1 MGLFSNLFSNDD
13 VEREHLQELKKL
25 KDSVTF
31 EKDLD
36 VKLEKYNLL
45 FDYINKIE
53 NKQKLNEYIIK
64 NSEKLSYGYQTDLGY
79 FSKPDVIEN
88 FFKEYKLGFNKV
100 SLKIKSANEFDE
112 SLNNIPKHQI
122 VINKDSGI
130 KRQSLVDMK
139 NINFARVGKSFN
151 KEKLFKFVVIDIETT
166 GLSAS
171 RNKIIELSAIR
182 FIDFEPTECFSTL
195 INPITKISE
204 EITKIT
210 SITNE
215 MVKEAPTISE
225 VIEDFD
231 KFVSGFNIV
240 GYNTI
245 FDLKFL
251 FTNGSRIL
259 EQKGIKFYDVCELAK
274 KVIDEGESCKLD
286 SVCEHFEIYRNT
298 SHRSSSDCYATKLVF
313 EKIIDEIVEN

>member
-25 KDSVTF
+25 KDSVTS
-31 EKDLD
+31 EEDLD

-64 NSEKLSYGYQTDLGY
+64 NSKKLSYGYQTDLGY

-122 VINKDSGI
+122 AINKDSGI
-130 KRQSLVDMK
+130 KRQSLADMK
-139 NINFARVGKSFN
+139 NINFAKVGKSFN
-151 KEKLFKFVVIDIETT
+151 KDKLLKFVVIDAETT

-171 RNKIIELSAIR
+171 RNRIIEITAIK
-182 FIDFEPTECFSTL
+182 FIEFEPVECFSTL
-195 INPITKISE
+195 INPKTKITE

-210 SITNE
+210 SITDD
-215 MVKEAPTISE
+215 MVKDSPLISE

-251 FTNGSRIL
+251 YACGSSIL
-259 EQKGIKFYDVCELAK
+259 NQKGIKIYDVCELAK
-274 KVIDEGESCKLD
+274 KVTEKWESRSLN
-286 SVCEHFEIYRNT
+286 SVCENYNIFRGT
-298 SHRSSSDCYATKLVF
+298 AHRSASDCYATKLVF
-313 EKIIDEIVEN
+313 ERIIDDIINS

>member
-1 MGLFSNLFSNDD
+1 MGLFGSIFGND
-13 VEREHLQELKKL
+13 EIEANHLDKIKELKTNVDK
-25 KDSVTF
+25 
-31 EKDLD
+31 EN
-36 VKLEKYNLL
+36 EYNKKIENYELL
-45 FDYINKIE
+45 IDYIEKIE
-53 NKQKLNEYIIK
+53 NKQKLNNYILRK
-64 NSEKLSYGYQTDLGY
+64 SKKESYGYDTDLG
-79 FSKPDVIEN
+79 FSANKNIIEKIY
-88 FFKEYKLGFNKV
+88 KEYKRGYQFV
-100 SLKIKSANEFDE
+100 TLKATISNAFEND
-112 SLNNIPKHQI
+112 LNNIPKHTI
-122 VINKDSGI
+122 AINKENEIS
-130 KRQSLVDMK
+130 RQSLEDMK

-166 GLSAS
+166 GLSAR

-204 EITKIT
+204 EITNIT

-225 VIEDFD
+225 VMEDFD

-259 EQKGIKFYDVCELAK
+259 EQKGIKFYDACELAK
-274 KVIDEGESCKLD
+274 KVIDEGESRKLD
-286 SVCEHFEIYRNT
+286 SVCEHFKIYRNT
-298 SHRSSSDCYATKLVF
+298 SHRSASDCYATKLVF